1 MTVKDEF
8 KQMLDEPSLYLKKHF
23 DAIRNE
29 VELRVAQQEAK
40 QEIIGKINEFEC
52 KLLDNITLNNPI
64 ISKIK
69 ENLNSVEIFSNENY
83 IKCQETKLGRLLF
96 GNKTIIFSND
106 AKLAIINDEFISNEA
121 FQQR

>member
-1 MTVKDEF
+1 MTVIDEF

-40 QEIIGKINEFEC
+40 QEILGKINEFEC

-83 IKCQETKLGRLLF
+83 IKCQETKLRRLLF

-106 AKLAIINDEFISNEA
+106 GKLAIINDEFISNEA